1 MILDLFKLEIR
12 KHFPIF
18 SVFIL
23 MEAVLSTLV
32 LVDYNKYINIHLQ
45 LSAVAWI
52 VLPIYIFIDLYNNFY
67 IGKDVILH
75 MIPMKTSTK
84 LLVKSTIFS
93 MGLMLM
99 WATCL
104 IFELFNS
111 HGIYHTRILHSS
123 SPTLGIVYFILA
135 RFIGCISGPII
146 IGVSIALSKLVKN
159 KISSISIIAA
169 VLLGITIGF
178 YLIMKSNLAGQGKV
192 FYSIGTTSQ
201 DAFKQSA
208 GLVSLLVQSDKHLAD
223 ISKSIYWNN
232 LFYNFLVYVFGYV
245 IISSIFNSKK
255 YEVLGK

>member
-1 MILDLFKLEIR
+1 
-12 KHFPIF
+12 
-18 SVFIL
+18 
-23 MEAVLSTLV
+23 
-32 LVDYNKYINIHLQ
+32 
-45 LSAVAWI
+45 
-52 VLPIYIFIDLYNNFY
+52 
-67 IGKDVILH
+67 
-75 MIPMKTSTK
+75 
-84 LLVKSTIFS
+84 